1 MQHWID
7 RSGIAHLGRCRRRA
21 SVPRAQY
28 LPPMATPDRLATMA
42 MMMLQTLYDATGGR
56 LEWRNIDLVVSQP
69 EHFEALEYAVGQQW
83 IEVSAV
89 FDAVRLTAEGRRVL
103 IR

>member
-1 MQHWID
+1 MPPKK
-7 RSGIAHLGRCRRRA
+7 RGRARGIGAR
-21 SVPRAQY
+21 VPPTHY
-28 LPPMATPDRLATMA
+28 VPPMVKPDRLATMA

-56 LEWRNIDLVVSQP
+56 LEWLDVDLVVSQP

-83 IEVSAV
+83 VEASTV
-89 FDAVRLTAEGRRVL
+89 FNAVRLTAEGRRVL